1 MKRFVALMMA
11 VLMIAVAGCSGSGN
25 NSSKADSSKA
35 EVSQGDASKAEE
47 SKGAEDDSLF
57 NAPGELPIVKN
68 GTITLTIFA
77 PGNGELSW
85 ADNDQTK
92 WMEEHTGIVL
102 DWTIAAS
109 SDNV

>member
-11 VLMIAVAGCSGSGN
+11 ILMIAIAGCSGSGN

-35 EVSQGDASKAEE
+35 EASQGDASKAEA

-57 NAPGELPIVKN
+57 NAPGELPIVKK

-85 ADNDQTK
+85 ADNCGFFRQCK
-92 WMEEHTGIVL
+92 G
-102 DWTIAAS
+102 
-109 SDNV
+109 